1 MIDSGQKVSEVA
13 ESLGISEQQLYNWRS
28 ERKTGASAV
37 EREVIELRARTR
49 QLEMER
55 DILKKALS
63 IFSRGG

>member
-1 MIDSGQKVSEVA
+1 MIDGGESVRTVA
-13 ESLGISEQQLYNWRS
+13 ENLGITEHHLYKWRS
-28 ERKTGASAV
+28 ERKAGANAV
-37 EREVIELRARTR
+37 EREVIELRAKNR